1 MSALSELARQQAVLA
16 AWQSTLP
23 NHANLDA
30 QQPCWPPLQTARLK
44 TDAAGLRAYQLN
56 AQATAQRVLASAY
69 PTIAAQLGADAL
81 DTLAVLLWRA
91 QPPKSGDLG
100 EWGGHLPA
108 LLATHPDLQAWPWLA
123 DSARLDWAC
132 HACERAADVN
142 LDADSLR
149 RLGDT
154 DPQHLHLQLRPCVQV
169 VASSWPIGSLWEA
182 HQMPSAQQEQAAAQ
196 ALALGQPETVV
207 VWRQPWQV
215 QVRALPAA
223 QASWMWALHTNSR
236 ASLADL
242 LDQANTDN
250 DIDTGFDFTAWL
262 SEALTQGWLWRVSVL
277 P

>member
-1 MSALSELARQQAVLA
+1 MSELSELARQQAVLA
-16 AWQSTLP
+16 AWQTTLP

-30 QQPCWPPLQTARLK
+30 KQACWPPLQTARLK

-69 PTIAAQLGADAL
+69 PTIAAQLGADTL
-81 DTLAVLLWRA
+81 DTLAVLLWRD
-91 QPPKSGDLG
+91 QPPISGDLG
-100 EWGGHLPA
+100 EWGAHLPA

-132 HACERAADVN
+132 HVCERAADVD
-142 LDADSLR
+142 LDADSLQ

-154 DPQHLHLQLRPCVQV
+154 DPQHLHLQLSPCVQV
-169 VASSWPIGSLWEA
+169 VASGWPIGSLWEA
-182 HQMPSAQQEQAAAQ
+182 HQLPSAQQEQAAAQ

-215 QVRALPAA
+215 QVRALPATHD
-223 QASWMWALHTNSR
+223 SWMRQLQVDSST
-236 ASLADL
+236 SLAAL
-242 LDQANTDN
+242 LDQADASF
-250 DIDTGFDFTAWL
+250 GFTAWL
-262 SEALTQGWLWRVSVL
+262 SEALTQGWLWRVSVS